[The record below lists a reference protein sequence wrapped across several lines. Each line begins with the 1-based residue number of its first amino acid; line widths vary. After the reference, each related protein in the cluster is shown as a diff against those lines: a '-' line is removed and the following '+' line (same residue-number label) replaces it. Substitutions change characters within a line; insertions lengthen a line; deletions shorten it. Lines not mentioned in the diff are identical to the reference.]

1 MQKCASASIFHKAVW
16 VILFF
21 LLLSCAVH
29 GFEYGFRLAG
39 GKAFVTKGDFQA
51 KYSAR
56 RDMTYYSF
64 SDIPEDYIP
73 ADTILTKL
81 FVAVSADGK
90 KTDKFSYGF
99 GAYMRVN
106 LAKNVAQDEYG
117 ENRVNLV
124 GELNWQRHDFR
135 VSYGSDASVTS
146 HFYHV
151 DDEVFSDYGNDLA
164 YISNLASAKF
174 AGAYTQTSLD
184 YIQIPLL
191 LEFQKYDENSKAKQ
205 GIRTNTY
212 LLAGPSLN
220 LAIGK
225 TTGLSQQF
233 DDMRTALEI
242 LYILNPVYDEFTLDH
257 SKNTTRLETV
267 KNYIKDVSLFY
278 VVAIGWQ
285 VSDLV
290 RTGFLSDV
298 FMLELRYSA
307 GVTEFTTYP
316 DKKNSKLS
324 ALTLSLGYQF

>member
-1 MQKCASASIFHKAVW
+1 MQECPTVIIYHKSVW

-21 LLLSCAVH
+21 LLISGAVH
-29 GFEYGFRLAG
+29 GFEYGFRIAG
-39 GKAFVTKGDFQA
+39 GKTFVTKADFQA

-56 RDMTYYSF
+56 RDMTYYRF
-64 SDIPEDYIP
+64 SDIPEDYSP
-73 ADTILTKL
+73 ADTILTNL

-90 KTDKFSYGF
+90 IADKFSYGV
-99 GAYMRVN
+99 GAYMRLN
-106 LAKNVAQDEYG
+106 LAKNVAQEEYG

-124 GELNWQRHDFR
+124 GELNWQRHDFK
-135 VSYGSDASVTS
+135 VSYDSDTSVTS
-146 HFYHV
+146 HFYQV
-151 DDEVFSDYGNDLA
+151 DGEVFPDYGNDLA

-191 LEFQKYDENSKAKQ
+191 LEFRKYDENSKAKQ

-220 LAIGK
+220 LAVGK
-225 TTGLSQQF
+225 STGLSRQF

-242 LYILNPVYDEFTLDH
+242 LYILNPVYDDFILDH
-257 SKNTTRLETV
+257 SINTTRHETV

-278 VVAIGWQ
+278 VAAIGWQ
-285 VSDLV
+285 ISDLV

-307 GVTEFTTYP
+307 SVMEFTAYP